1 MIVHRAY
8 HYSTTLQRPILFLS
22 FSCYDKE
29 KAGEK
34 RLKIRLERC
43 FIYFYI
49 ICFSVA
55 KKRIPL
61 SNGILLR
68 ALQFWNTATDTRSVS
83 FLYPPSLRYLPIS
96 TPFFP
101 YISSYSPLPSLRTN
115 EFRSGLQGRR
125 ILFLIPFLLL
135 FFPRETRNRILT
147 RRTTIRDFSHIET
160 CSRSARILSK
170 YRISFVFRLQFQRL
184 FVWNNVSEVF
194 EEKERVCYSFIGFIL
209 RFDEGVSKRM
219 ISYHG
224 EDRDGRVSLII
235 GDAVVRMIGGSLDKI
250 ILIMKI

>member
-125 ILFLIPFLLL
+125 ILFLILFLLL

-160 CSRSARILSK
+160 CSRSARILVSIESSLFFDFNFNVCLFETTLAK
-170 YRISFVFRLQFQRL
+170 CLKKKRKGLLFVYRIHFAFWWGS
-184 FVWNNVSEVF
+184 F
-194 EEKERVCYSFIGFIL
+194 EENDKLSW
-209 RFDEGVSKRM
+209 
-219 ISYHG
+219 
-224 EDRDGRVSLII
+224 
-235 GDAVVRMIGGSLDKI
+235 GG
-250 ILIMKI
+250 